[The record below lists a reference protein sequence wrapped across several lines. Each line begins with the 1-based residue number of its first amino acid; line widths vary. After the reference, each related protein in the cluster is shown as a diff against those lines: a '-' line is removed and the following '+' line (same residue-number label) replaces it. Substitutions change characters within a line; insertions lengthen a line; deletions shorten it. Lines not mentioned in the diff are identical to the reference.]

1 MNPYKRIERLEAK
14 IEKLQADNDRLLNE
28 ARTVD
33 RLKRQYETKMRLAE
47 KVQLEYSKLVVDLET
62 DREASKSLMQELRS
76 SVRKVGGT
84 YKKAFKEA
92 KHEMEI

>member
-1 MNPYKRIERLEAK
+1 MNPYKKIERLEAK

-47 KVQLEYSKLVVDLET
+47 KVQLEYAKLVVDLEK
-62 DREASKSLMQELRS
+62 DREAYKSLMQELRS

-92 KHEMEI
+92 KNEMEI

>member
-47 KVQLEYSKLVVDLET
+47 KVQLEYAKLVVDLEK
-62 DREASKSLMQELRS
+62 DREAYKSLMQELRS
-76 SVRKVGGT
+76 SVRKVDGT